1 MSLQTIHLAVYDD
14 LADWE
19 AGFAIAH
26 IRDPQWQHSPGR
38 YAVATVG
45 ATREPVITTGGVRI
59 VPDLDLSQ
67 FHPADSSMLILPG
80 AGTWHAEDGNGE
92 FARAAR
98 ACLEAGVAVAAICGA
113 TFGLAREGL
122 LDERPHTSSAPE
134 YLAMTGYR
142 GAAYYR
148 PELAVT
154 DGDLITASPI
164 APVEFARE
172 VLGKLD
178 VYRPQV
184 LADWYRLFGAKDPSA
199 YADLVAAAAAAAGT
213 ATAIATSPSEADHAQ
228 RASGS

>member
-1 MSLQTIHLAVYDD
+1 MIPQTVHLAVYDA

-19 AGFAIAH
+19 VGFAIAH
-26 IRDPQWQHSPGR
+26 IRDPQWQQTPGR

-45 ATREPVITTGGVRI
+45 ATAEPVVTAGGVRI
-59 VPDLDLSQ
+59 VPDTTLSR
-67 FHPADSSMLILPG
+67 FRPADSAMLILPG
-80 AGTWHAEDGNGE
+80 AGTWHAEDGNGA

-98 ACLEAGVAVAAICGA
+98 GCLEDGVPVAAICGA

-134 YLAMTGYR
+134 YLAMTGYS

-148 PELAVT
+148 SELAVT

-172 VLGKLD
+172 ILDKLNI
-178 VYRPQV
+178 YRPAV
-184 LADWYRLFGAKDPSA
+184 LADWYRLFGERDPSA
-199 YADLVAAAAAAAGT
+199 YGDLVASAG
-213 ATAIATSPSEADHAQ
+213 A
-228 RASGS
+228 